1 MKALVAT
8 LLLFVASFAHAND
21 FRKAGQKYFTDV
33 ELVNQNGQKVRFYSD
48 LIDGKIVIINSFF
61 ATCTGVCPVMGGT
74 FKKIQAAL
82 GDRIGKDVHLISISV
97 DPENDTPAA
106 LRKYAKA
113 TNARPGW
120 TFITGD
126 KKNVEAAL
134 YKLGLKTENKE
145 SHTPVVL
152 IGNEPKGVWKKA
164 LGLAPSDD
172 VIKLVNEVVAA
183 Q

>member
-1 MKALVAT
+1 MRAVAALALLLVAS
-8 LLLFVASFAHAND
+8 LAQAND
-21 FRKAGQKYFTDV
+21 FRTAGQKYFTDV
-33 ELVNQNGQKVRFYSD
+33 ELVNQDGKKVRFYSD

-61 ATCTGVCPVMGGT
+61 ASCTGVCPVMSGT
-74 FKKIQAAL
+74 YKKIQAAL

-97 DPENDTPAA
+97 DPETDTPAA

-126 KKNVEAAL
+126 KKSVETAL
-134 YKLGLKTENKE
+134 HKLGLKTATKE

-164 LGLAPSDD
+164 FGLAASDE
-172 VIKLVNEVVAA
+172 VVKLVNEVVAA

>member
-1 MKALVAT
+1 MRALAAA
-8 LLLFVASFAHAND
+8 LLLFAASVAHAND
-21 FRKAGQKYFTDV
+21 FRTAGLKYFTDI
-33 ELVNQNGQKVRFYSD
+33 ELVNQDGEKVRFYSD
-48 LIDGKIVIINSFF
+48 LIDGRIVIINSFF
-61 ATCTGVCPVMGGT
+61 ATCTGVCPVMSGT
-74 FKKIQAAL
+74 YKKIQEAL

-97 DPENDTPAA
+97 DPENDTPEA

-113 TNARPGW
+113 TAARPGW

-134 YKLGLKTENKE
+134 HKLGLKTASKE

-164 LGLAPSDD
+164 FGLAGSDE
-172 VIKLVNEVVAA
+172 VVRLVKEVVAA
-183 Q
+183 K

>member
-1 MKALVAT
+1 MKTAIAA
-8 LLLFVASFAHAND
+8 LLLFAASIASAND
-21 FRKAGQKYFTDV
+21 FRPAGQKYFTDI
-33 ELVNQNGQKVRFYSD
+33 ELVNQDGKKVRFYTD

-61 ATCTGVCPVMGGT
+61 ATCTGVCPVMSGT
-74 FKKIQAAL
+74 YKKIQAAL

-97 DPENDTPAA
+97 DPTNDTPEA

-113 TNARPGW
+113 TSARPGW

-126 KKNVEAAL
+126 PKNVELAL
-134 YKLGLKTENKE
+134 QKLGLKTATKE

-152 IGNEPKGVWKKA
+152 IGNDSKGIWKKA
-164 LGLAPSDD
+164 FGLAASDE
-172 VIKLVNEVVAA
+172 VLKLVNEVVAA

>member
-1 MKALVAT
+1 MRALVMALALCAAT
-8 LLLFVASFAHAND
+8 VAHAND
-21 FRKAGQKYFTDV
+21 FRTAGLKYFTDV
-33 ELVNQNGQKVRFYSD
+33 ELVNQDGKKVRFYTD

-82 GDRIGKDVHLISISV
+82 GDRIGRDVHLISISV

-113 TNARPGW
+113 TAARPGW

-126 KKNVEAAL
+126 RKSVELAL
-134 YKLGLKTENKE
+134 QKLGLKTANKE

-164 LGLAPSDD
+164 FGLAASDE
-172 VIKLVNEVVAA
+172 VVKLVNEVVAA

>member
-1 MKALVAT
+1 MRTLTAA
-8 LLLFVASFAHAND
+8 LLLFAVTIASANE
-21 FRKAGQKYFTDV
+21 FRPAGRKYFTDI
-33 ELVNQNGQKVRFYSD
+33 ELVNQNGEKVRFYSD
-48 LIDGKIVIINSFF
+48 LIDGKIVVINSFF

-74 FKKIQAAL
+74 FKKIQAQF

-97 DPENDTPAA
+97 DPENDTPEA

-113 TNARPGW
+113 TAARPGW

-134 YKLGLKTENKE
+134 YKLGLKTPNKE

-164 LGLAPSDD
+164 FGLAASDE

>member
-1 MKALVAT
+1 MRALIVA
-8 LLLFVASFAHAND
+8 LLLFAATVASAND
-21 FRKAGQKYFTDV
+21 FRPAGQKYFTDI
-33 ELVNQNGQKVRFYSD
+33 ELVNQDGRKVRFYSD

-74 FKKIQAAL
+74 FKKIQAEL

-113 TNARPGW
+113 TAARPGW

-126 KKNVEAAL
+126 RKNVEAAL
-134 YKLGLKTENKE
+134 HKLGLKTANKE

-164 LGLAPSDD
+164 FGLAASDD

>member
-8 LLLFVASFAHAND
+8 LLLFFASFAQAND

-33 ELVNQNGQKVRFYSD
+33 ELVNQKGEKVRFYSD
-48 LIDGKIVIINSFF
+48 LIDGRIVIINSFF

-113 TNARPGW
+113 ANARPGW

-126 KKNVEAAL
+126 RKNVEAAL
-134 YKLGLKTENKE
+134 HKLGLKTENKE

-152 IGNEPKGVWKKA
+152 IGNEPKGIWKKA
-164 LGLAPSDD
+164 FGLAASDE
-172 VIKLVNEVVAA
+172 VVKLVNEVVAA

>member
-8 LLLFVASFAHAND
+8 LLLFVAPFANAND
-21 FRKAGQKYFTDV
+21 FRAVGQKYFTDV
-33 ELVNQNGQKVRFYSD
+33 VLVNQNGEKVRFYSD
-48 LIDGKIVIINSFF
+48 LIDGKIVVINSFF

-113 TNARPGW
+113 TAARPGW
-120 TFITGD
+120 TFVTGD
-126 KKNVEAAL
+126 KKSVETAL
-134 YKLGLKTENKE
+134 QKLGLKTANKE

-164 LGLAPSDD
+164 FGLAASDE
-172 VIKLVNEVVAA
+172 VLKLVNEVVAA

>member
-1 MKALVAT
+1 MRTLAAT
-8 LLLFVASFAHAND
+8 LILIAASFAHAND
-21 FRKAGQKYFTDV
+21 FRPAGQKYFTDI
-33 ELVNQNGQKVRFYSD
+33 ELVNQDGQKVRFYSD
-48 LIDGKIVIINSFF
+48 LIDGRIVIINSFF

-74 FKKIQAAL
+74 FKKIQSVL

-113 TNARPGW
+113 TAARPGW

-126 KKNVEAAL
+126 KKNVETAL
-134 YKLGLKTENKE
+134 HKLGLKTANKE

-164 LGLAPSDD
+164 FGLAASDE

>member
-1 MKALVAT
+1 MKSIVAIA
-8 LLLFVASFAHAND
+8 LLFVATVASAND
-21 FRKAGQKYFTDV
+21 FRPAGQKYFTDL
-33 ELVNQNGQKVRFYSD
+33 ELVNQDGKKVRFYTD

-74 FKKIQAAL
+74 FKKIQTAL

-97 DPENDTPAA
+97 DPETDTPAA

-134 YKLGLKTENKE
+134 HKLGLKTATKE

-164 LGLAPSDD
+164 FGLAASDE
-172 VIKLVNEVVAA
+172 VVKLVNEVVAA

>member
-1 MKALVAT
+1 MRAAFLA
-8 LLLFVASFAHAND
+8 LLLCVASIAHAND
-21 FRKAGQKYFTDV
+21 FRQAGLKYFTDL
-33 ELVNQNGQKVRFYSD
+33 ELVDHNGKKVRFYSD
-48 LIDGKIVIINSFF
+48 LIDGKIVVINSFF
-61 ATCTGVCPVMGGT
+61 ATCTGVCPVMSGT

-82 GDRIGKDVHLISISV
+82 GDRIGRDVHLVSIAV
-97 DPENDTPAA
+97 DPENDTPAQ

-113 TNARPGW
+113 TAARPGW

-126 KKNVEAAL
+126 KESVETAL
-134 YKLGLKTENKE
+134 YKLGLKTANKE

-164 LGLAPSDD
+164 YGLAAADE
-172 VIKLVNEVVAA
+172 VVRLVQEVVAA

>member
-1 MKALVAT
+1 MKAFVLTMLV
-8 LLLFVASFAHAND
+8 LFASVAHAND
-21 FRKAGQKYFTDV
+21 FRPAGQKYFTDI
-33 ELVNQNGQKVRFYSD
+33 ELVNQKGEKVRFYSD

-134 YKLGLKTENKE
+134 HKLGLKTPNKE

-172 VIKLVNEVVAA
+172 VIKCVNEVVAA